1 MFRVFYLPHLGV
13 KPLFTVLRISNCMS
27 TNPRTINILLVDD
40 DEINNFISVK
50 LIKKALESSEIK
62 ACLNGKLAIDEL
74 VKMQE
79 EGAEMFPDYILL
91 DINMPIMN
99 GWEFLDEYKRL
110 NLDQDN
116 RSKIFIISSSVFSN
130 DINKAKSYPL
140 VKDFISKPL
149 NIEKI
154 KELFEAWSQN

>member
-1 MFRVFYLPHLGV
+1 M
-13 KPLFTVLRISNCMS
+13 
-27 TNPRTINILLVDD
+27 TINTKSVSILLVDD

-50 LIKKALESSEIK
+50 LIKKTLLNTDIK
-62 ACLNGKLAIDEL
+62 TCLNGKFAIDEL
-74 VKMQE
+74 VEIQHNNPE
-79 EGAEMFPDYILL
+79 ELPDYILL

-110 NLDQDN
+110 GIDPEGK
-116 RSKIFIISSSVFSN
+116 SKIYIISSSVFNN

-149 NIEKI
+149 SVEKI
-154 KELFEAWSQN
+154 REVLDLVNN

>member
-1 MFRVFYLPHLGV
+1 M
-13 KPLFTVLRISNCMS
+13 
-27 TNPRTINILLVDD
+27 TINAKSVSILLVDD

-50 LIKKALESSEIK
+50 LIKKTLLNTEIST
-62 ACLNGKLAIDEL
+62 CLNGKFAIDQLVDIQNSNPDEL
-74 VKMQE
+74 
-79 EGAEMFPDYILL
+79 PDYILL

-110 NLDQDN
+110 GLDPKGKT
-116 RSKIFIISSSVFSN
+116 KIYIISSSVFNN

-149 NIEKI
+149 SIEKI
-154 KELFEAWSQN
+154 REVLDLVKMA